1 MITARCVLR
10 PGEEPFKRP
19 LPMLART
26 ALNNAVV
33 LGGGKSADKA
43 VCAAESLALSG
54 RQRGRSSRR
63 VSLAGM
69 RGGPQAAAGAAGG
82 GQASAHAPLSR
93 VRPRLMRLRRL
104 RAAVRCLSQALF
116 LTVPR

>member
-1 MITARCVLR
+1 MRW
-10 PGEEPFKRP
+10 F
-19 LPMLART
+19 
-26 ALNNAVV
+26 

-69 RGGPQAAAGAAGG
+69 RGGPQAAAGAAAGG